1 MRISE
6 TTAPYTRDGWLI
18 QEQLPTEW
26 HILVA
31 AILLNQSKRTAAWD
45 DMLWQLFGKWPTALA
60 LASSDSSLEELL
72 KPQGFSNMKAK
83 RLRRMSSEFL
93 TWDHVSARDLYGCGQ
108 YAYDSWRVFVKGDRP
123 KPHEINDKALVK
135 FLERYHAGWRIGQP
149 LPPLFRIV
157 PPTKSRTGVRKKV
170 SVLSGEVLGTTRVHI
185 SSSDGTKPTRSSLVL
200 KS

>member
-1 MRISE
+1 MPLSE
-6 TTAPYTRDGWLI
+6 TVAPYTRDGWLI

-45 DMLWQLFGKWPTALA
+45 DMLWRLFEKWSTASA
-60 LASSDSSLEELL
+60 LVDSDSSLEELL
-72 KPQGFSNMKAK
+72 KPQGFANMKAK
-83 RLRRMSSEFL
+83 RLRRMSAEYL
-93 TWDHVSARDLYGCGQ
+93 VWDGKSARDLYGCGQ

-149 LPPLFRIV
+149 LPLLFRISET
-157 PPTKSRTGVRKKV
+157 PKSRVRVRK
-170 SVLSGEVLGTTRVHI
+170 SLPVLQDTVLVKERVYI
-185 SSSDGTKPTRSSLVL
+185 SSSGGT
-200 KS
+200 

>member
-1 MRISE
+1 LILDQTTRDLMFFSE
-6 TTAPYTRDGWLI
+6 TPAPYTRDGWLI

-45 DMLWQLFGKWPTALA
+45 DMLWRLFEKWPTASA
-60 LASSDSSLEELL
+60 LSVSDTSLEELL

-83 RLRRMSSEFL
+83 RLRRMSSEYL
-93 TWDHVSARDLYGCGQ
+93 VWDHKNARDLYGCGQ

-135 FLERYHAGWRIGQP
+135 FLERYHAGWRIGRP
-149 LPPLFRIV
+149 LPPLFRISET
-157 PPTKSRTGVRKKV
+157 PKPRTAVRRKV
-170 SVLSGEVLGTTRVHI
+170 SVLSTKVLGSERVHPG
-185 SSSDGTKPTRSSLVL
+185 SSN
-200 KS
+200 

>member
-1 MRISE
+1 MIYE
-6 TTAPYTRDGWLI
+6 TTVLDPMSFSENVAPYTRDGWLI

-45 DMLWQLFGKWPTALA
+45 NTLWRLFEKWPTSSTLA
-60 LASSDSSLEELL
+60 ASDTSLEDLL
-72 KPQGFSNMKAK
+72 KPHGFSNMKAK
-83 RLRRMSSEFL
+83 RLRRMSAEYL
-93 TWDHVSARDLYGCGQ
+93 TWNGVSAKDLYGCGQ

-149 LPPLFRIV
+149 LPPLFRISTS
-157 PPTKSRTGVRKKV
+157 PKSRTSVRRKV
-170 SVLSGEVLGTTRVHI
+170 SVLQKKVLGAERVHPG
-185 SSSDGTKPTRSSLVL
+185 SGN
-200 KS
+200 